1 MVGTQKQGLNV
12 GAFSTHR
19 HVQKSPAILSGF
31 KPGNVVVPATALTNL
46 ATLLQFAFIMHINV
60 ERLWYSCE
68 NKLKTKRSRFCL
80 KTFFFPKC
88 T

>member
-12 GAFSTHR
+12 GAFS
-19 HVQKSPAILSGF
+19 